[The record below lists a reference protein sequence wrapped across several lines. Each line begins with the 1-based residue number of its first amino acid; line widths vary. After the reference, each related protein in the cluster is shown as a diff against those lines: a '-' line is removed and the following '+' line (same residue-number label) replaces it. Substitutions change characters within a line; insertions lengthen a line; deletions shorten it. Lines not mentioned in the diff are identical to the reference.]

1 LKIWNTN
8 IFENQNQYN
17 DNIIIK
23 MRDLNNEG
31 KLDDKKKMEK
41 KILLTKLN
49 NFIIE
54 SMTKAVENI
63 FIR

>member
-1 LKIWNTN
+1 
-8 IFENQNQYN
+8 
-17 DNIIIK
+17 